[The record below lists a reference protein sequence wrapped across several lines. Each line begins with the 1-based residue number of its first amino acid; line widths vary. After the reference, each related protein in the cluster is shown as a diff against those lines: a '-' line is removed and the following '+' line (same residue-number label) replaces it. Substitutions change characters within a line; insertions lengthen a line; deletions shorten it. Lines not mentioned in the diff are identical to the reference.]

1 MEPLDIFSVRDLRTR
16 SGDLLRD
23 AELGQLSLI
32 TKHGRP
38 AILAVPFD
46 RRLLDQ
52 GVHRAL
58 ALSLYEGQHLTLAQA
73 AKVAG
78 LSLDGFIDLLGALGV
93 AAVDYPPRGARGGAG
108 HRAVTAVVVADAG
121 PLIGLAR
128 IDRLSVLASISEAPR
143 RIAWLV
149 DSSSASLPA
158 SRQCRQRQLPQLR
171 LRL

>member
-1 MEPLDIFSVRDLRTR
+1 METLDTFSVRDLRTR

-58 ALSLYEGQHLTLAQA
+58 ALTLFENRQITLAQA

-78 LSLDGFIDLLGALGV
+78 LSLDGFLDLLGSLGL
-93 AAVDYPPRGARGGAG
+93 AAVDYPAEEL
-108 HRAVTAVVVADAG
+108 ADE
-121 PLIGLAR
+121 LAAA
-128 IDRLSVLASISEAPR
+128 L
-143 RIAWLV
+143 
-149 DSSSASLPA
+149 
-158 SRQCRQRQLPQLR
+158 
-171 LRL
+171 

>member
-1 MEPLDIFSVRDLRTR
+1 METLDVFSVRDLRTR

-23 AELGQLSLI
+23 AERGQLALI

-58 ALSLYEGQHLTLAQA
+58 ALTLFENRQLTLAQA

-78 LSLDGFIDLLGALGV
+78 LSLDGFIDLLGSLGL
-93 AAVDYPPRGARGGAG
+93 AAVDYPAEEL
-108 HRAVTAVVVADAG
+108 ADELDAA
-121 PLIGLAR
+121 L
-128 IDRLSVLASISEAPR
+128 
-143 RIAWLV
+143 
-149 DSSSASLPA
+149 
-158 SRQCRQRQLPQLR
+158 
-171 LRL
+171 

>member
-1 MEPLDIFSVRDLRTR
+1 MK
-16 SGDLLRD
+16 D

-58 ALSLYEGQHLTLAQA
+58 ALSLFEARQLTLGQA

-78 LSLDGFIDLLGALGV
+78 LSLDGFIDLLGSLGL
-93 AAVDYPPRGARGGAG
+93 AAVDYPPEELAG
-108 HRAVTAVVVADAG
+108 ELDA
-121 PLIGLAR
+121 A
-128 IDRLSVLASISEAPR
+128 
-143 RIAWLV
+143 
-149 DSSSASLPA
+149 
-158 SRQCRQRQLPQLR
+158 C
-171 LRL
+171 

>member
-16 SGDLLRD
+16 SGELLRD

-58 ALSLYEGQHLTLAQA
+58 ALSLYEGRHLTLAQA
-73 AKVAG
+73 AKIAK

-93 AAVDYPPRGARGGAG
+93 VAVDYPAEELADELD
-108 HRAVTAVVVADAG
+108 TA
-121 PLIGLAR
+121 L
-128 IDRLSVLASISEAPR
+128 
-143 RIAWLV
+143 
-149 DSSSASLPA
+149 
-158 SRQCRQRQLPQLR
+158 
-171 LRL
+171 